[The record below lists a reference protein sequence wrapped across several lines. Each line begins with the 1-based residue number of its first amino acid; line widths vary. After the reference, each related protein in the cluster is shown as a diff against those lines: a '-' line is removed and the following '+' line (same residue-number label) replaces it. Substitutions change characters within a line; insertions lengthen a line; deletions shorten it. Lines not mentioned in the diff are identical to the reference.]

1 MSEQTLVGAFF
12 FSWLEPEGEELRP
25 KHQGQ
30 IIDLIGEFA
39 FVQYFDWMFGET
51 TRCELVRVS
60 DICEKEWTLFVDHDD
75 FIQFADD
82 NIHGKKFL
90 KRPSKP

>member
-1 MSEQTLVGAFF
+1 MSEQKLVGAFF
-12 FSWLEPEGEELRP
+12 FSWLEGEELRP
-25 KHQGQ
+25 KYQGQ
-30 IIDLIGEFA
+30 IIDIIGEFA

-51 TRCELVRVS
+51 TSCELVRVS